1 MTALETLHKK
11 WLKEPRY
18 RAAYDALTPEFELAK
33 ALIRARL
40 RAGLSQAELARRMG
54 TTQSVIAKLE
64 SGKSLPSTRTLHR
77 YARATGSKV
86 RITLVADSQRQ

>member
-1 MTALETLHKK
+1 MTALEALHKK

-18 RAAYDALTPEFELAK
+18 RAAYDALAPEFELAK
-33 ALIRARL
+33 ALLRARL
-40 RAGLSQAELARRMG
+40 RAGISQAELARRMG

-86 RITLVADSQRQ
+86 KITLAADGQRQ

>member
-1 MTALETLHKK
+1 MTALEVLHKK

-18 RAAYDALTPEFELAK
+18 RAAYDALAPEFELAK
-33 ALIRARL
+33 ALLRARL
-40 RAGLSQAELARRMG
+40 RAGISQAELARRMG

-86 RITLVADSQRQ
+86 KIMLVADGQRQ